1 MSLKPYSRASSW
13 SQLFFFFSLHNE
25 YLTAQGLSTMLCKI
39 PRFWVMQQKVLVSW
53 SQIYL
58 YLSLVLL
65 LVSCVTLNNLLYTL
79 SLFPLLRHRN
89 NNTFFLRWSWGLNKN
104 TFVKGNEKIKYL
116 VSSMIILSDNK
127 DSVYLSYLFCSLGK
141 LLMFLD
147 FSFLFCV
154 IQIMLICKV
163 QRVLRESI
171 PKQTDKKSGVPEEEK
186 GV

>member
-1 MSLKPYSRASSW
+1 
-13 SQLFFFFSLHNE
+13 
-25 YLTAQGLSTMLCKI
+25 MLWKI

-104 TFVKGNEKIKYL
+104 TFVKGNEQIKYL

-171 PKQTDKKSGVPEEEK
+171 SIPKQIDKKSGVPEEEK